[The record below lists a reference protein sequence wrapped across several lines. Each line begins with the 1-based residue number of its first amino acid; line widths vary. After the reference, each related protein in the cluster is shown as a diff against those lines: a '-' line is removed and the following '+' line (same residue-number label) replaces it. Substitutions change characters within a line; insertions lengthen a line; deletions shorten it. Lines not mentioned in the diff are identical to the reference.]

1 LENKFMKVFVDIL
14 GWLYTVVAFL
24 LGAFSINMISL
35 MLIFWI
41 RKLLRKKQYQSSGA
55 LPVSL
60 PIVTVQLP
68 IYNEKAVAERLL
80 DAVAVFNYPRNC
92 LEIQV
97 LDDSTDET
105 VCIVEDRVTHW
116 REKGSWIEIIHRP
129 DRKEFKA
136 GALRYGLDR
145 ARGEYIAIFDADFLP
160 SPDWL
165 KKTLPPFFEPEGD
178 ELAFVQTRWDHLN
191 EEVSL
196 LTRAQGLAL
205 DGHFGIDQNVRH
217 RAGLMMNF
225 NGTAGIW
232 RKGAILDAGNW
243 RGSTLSEDLDLS
255 FRAQIKGWK
264 VRYLVDVTAPA
275 ELPTLMTGFKK
286 QQFRWAKGSIQAA
299 RLLVP
304 ELIRSD
310 KTLLAKLHSLMHITG
325 FFSHPLMLL
334 FLLLTLPLNYWGASI
349 VNKLPLGWMGI
360 LGLGMPLFYFTSQ
373 IAIGRKRPLLTWI
386 SRLPLVLM
394 LYVGI
399 AVNNTRAV
407 LEAFSKETGVFERTV
422 KTGSLNRSTGKA
434 HGERIQFDPTA
445 WLEVILGL
453 YAFTTCVVA
462 VRFQNWIGAVIYF
475 VYMLG
480 FGWVAIAS
488 IREARATMTHSE
500 RLPADDR

>member
-1 LENKFMKVFVDIL
+1 MKAFVDIL
-14 GWLYTVVAFL
+14 GWLYTAIAFL
-24 LGAFSINMISL
+24 LGVFSINMISL
-35 MLIFWI
+35 MLIYWI
-41 RKLLRKKQYQSSGA
+41 RKLLGKKQYQSSGILPTD
-55 LPVSL
+55 LPV
-60 PIVTVQLP
+60 VTVQLP

-80 DAVAVFNYPRNC
+80 DSIAVFDYPRDC

-105 VCIVEDRVTHW
+105 VCIVEDRVNYW
-116 REKGSWIEIIHRP
+116 REKGRWIEVIHRP
-129 DRKEFKA
+129 NRKEFKA
-136 GALRYGLDR
+136 GALRYGLSR
-145 ARGEYIAIFDADFLP
+145 AKGDYIAIFDADFLP
-160 SPDWL
+160 APDWM
-165 KKTLPPFFEPEGD
+165 KKSMPPFFEPGGE

-191 EEVSL
+191 EEASL

-217 RAGLMMNF
+217 QAGLMMNF

-232 RKGAILDAGNW
+232 RKEAILDAGNW
-243 RGSTLSEDLDLS
+243 RGTTLSEDLDLS
-255 FRAQIKGWK
+255 FRAQLKGWK

-275 ELPTLMTGFKK
+275 ELPTMMTGFKR

-310 KTLLAKLHSLMHITG
+310 MPFLKKMHSLMHITG

-349 VNKLPLGWMGI
+349 VSKLPLGWMGI

-373 IAIGRKRPLLTWI
+373 IAICRKRPLLTWI

-407 LEAFSKETGVFERTV
+407 IEAFSKETGVFERTV
-422 KTGSLNRSTGKA
+422 KTGSVKRSTGQA
-434 HGERIQFDPTA
+434 TGEKIHFDPTA
-445 WLEVILGL
+445 WLEVLLGL

-462 VRFQNWIGAVIYF
+462 VRSQNWIGAVIYF
-475 VYMLG
+475 IYMLG

-488 IREARATMTHSE
+488 IREARATAVRPE
-500 RLPADDR
+500 QLPAEDS